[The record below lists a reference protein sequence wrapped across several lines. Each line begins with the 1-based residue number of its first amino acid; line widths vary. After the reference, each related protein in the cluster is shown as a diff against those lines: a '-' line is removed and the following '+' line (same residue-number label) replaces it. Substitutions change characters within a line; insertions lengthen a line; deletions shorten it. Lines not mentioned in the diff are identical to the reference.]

1 MAVTMRDVAQQ
12 AGVSIKTVSRV
23 VNDQGEISEAT
34 RERVLAVIQ
43 ELGYRPSKVARA
55 LVTQKTHTIALVV
68 GDITYN
74 PFFPEVARGV
84 LDAAQTQGYN
94 VFLCNVDEDRDRELE
109 ILHSLAD
116 HAVDGII
123 IYPTLDSQDNLRIF
137 ANYYHPLVSINKCIE
152 HPGVGSVMLQT
163 CKGAKLAVDYLVSKG
178 YSKIGMIVGVSP
190 LDLVK
195 RVQGFREAMSMHKLE
210 IAEGMIVQA
219 ANPTYE
225 AGHEA
230 MQKMLREQ
238 AELEAV
244 FAYNDLLAMG
254 AIQACR
260 EAGLRVPDDIAIVGF
275 DDIEWAAKTT
285 PPLTT
290 VRVDKYY
297 LGQVATQQLFAMFD
311 NGEGA
316 PPPPPAYVDVELIV
330 RESA

>member
-1 MAVTMRDVAQQ
+1 VAVTMRDVAQQ

-43 ELGYRPSKVARA
+43 DLGYRPSKVARA
-55 LVTQKTHTIALVV
+55 LVTQKTDTIGLVV
-68 GDITYN
+68 GDVTYN

-94 VFLCNVDEDRDRELE
+94 VFLCNIEENQNHELE
-109 ILHSLAD
+109 VLHSLAD

-123 IYPTLDSQDNLRIF
+123 IYPTHFSQDNLKTF
-137 ANYYHPLVSINKCIE
+137 ADHYRPLISINKCID
-152 HPGVGSVMLQT
+152 HPGIGLVMLQT

-178 YSKIGMIVGVSP
+178 YAKIGMIAGVSP
-190 LDLVK
+190 LNLIE
-195 RVQGFREAMSMHKLE
+195 RVRGFREAMAMHRLNVAKE
-210 IAEGMIVQA
+210 MIIQA

-225 AGHEA
+225 AGYEA
-230 MQKMLREQ
+230 MQEML
-238 AELEAV
+238 AEYPDVEAV
-244 FAYNDLLAMG
+244 FTYNDLLAMG
-254 AIQACR
+254 AIRACR
-260 EAGLRVPDDIAIVGF
+260 EAGRRVPDDIAIIGF

-290 VRVDKYY
+290 VRIDKYQ
-297 LGQVATQQLFAMFD
+297 LGQVATQQLFKMLD
-311 NGEGA
+311 NCEET
-316 PPPPPAYVDVELIV
+316 PPPVYVDVELIV

>member
-1 MAVTMRDVAQQ
+1 MRDVAQK

-55 LVTQKTHTIALVV
+55 LVTQKTQTIGLVL
-68 GDITYN
+68 GDFTYN

-84 LDAAQTQGYN
+84 LDAAQAQGYN
-94 VFLCNVDEDRDRELE
+94 VFLCNVEEDQDHELE

-123 IYPTLDSQDNLRIF
+123 IYPTYYSQENLKIF
-137 ANYYHPLVSINKCIE
+137 ADYYRPLVSINKCIE
-152 HPGVGSVMLQT
+152 HPGVGSILLHT
-163 CKGAKLAVDYLVSKG
+163 CKGAKLVVDFLAGKG
-178 YSKIGMIVGVSP
+178 YAKIGMIANASP
-190 LDLVK
+190 LDLIQ
-195 RVQGFREAMSMHKLE
+195 RVRGFREGMVANGLE
-210 IAEGMIVQA
+210 VVDDWIIQPAD
-219 ANPTYE
+219 PTYE
-225 AGHEA
+225 SGYAA
-230 MQKMLREQ
+230 MKTMLSKHPEV
-238 AELEAV
+238 EAV

-260 EAGLRVPDDIAIVGF
+260 EAGRSVPADCAIVGF

-290 VRVDKYY
+290 VRVDKYK
-297 LGQVATQQLFAMFD
+297 LGQLATQRLFEMFD
-311 NGEGA
+311 NYDDVLT
-316 PPPPPAYVDVELIV
+316 PTYLDVELIV

>member
-1 MAVTMRDVAQQ
+1 MRDVAQK

-34 RERVLAVIQ
+34 RERVLTVIQ
-43 ELGYRPSKVARA
+43 EMGYRPSKVARA
-55 LVTQKTHTIALVV
+55 LVTQKTHTIALVM

-84 LDAAQTQGYN
+84 LDAAQAQGYN
-94 VFLCNVDEDRDRELE
+94 VFLCNVDENQEQELE
-109 ILHSLAD
+109 VLHSLAD

-123 IYPTLDSQDNLRIF
+123 IYPIGYNQETLRVF
-137 ANYYHPLVSINKCIE
+137 ANYYRPLVSINKCIE
-152 HPGVGSVMLQT
+152 HPDVGMIMLQT
-163 CKGAKLAVDYLVSKG
+163 GKGAKLAVDYLVGKG
-178 YSKIGMIVGVSP
+178 YTKIGMIVGVLP
-190 LDLVK
+190 LNLVE
-195 RVQGFREAMSMHKLE
+195 RVQGFCKAMAMHKLE
-210 IAEGMIVQA
+210 VPAEVIIQA

-225 AGHEA
+225 AGYQA
-230 MQKMLREQ
+230 MQGVLREQ
-238 AELEAV
+238 LEIEAI

-260 EAGLRVPDDIAIVGF
+260 EAGLRVPDDIAFIGF

-290 VRVDKYY
+290 VRVDKHQ
-297 LGQVATQQLFAMFD
+297 LGQMATQQLFKMLD
-311 NGEGA
+311 DGET
-316 PPPPPAYVDVELIV
+316 PPPAHVDVELLV

>member
-1 MAVTMRDVAQQ
+1 VAATMRDVAQQ

-43 ELGYRPSKVARA
+43 KLGYRPSKVARA
-55 LVTQKTHTIALVV
+55 LVTQKTHTIGLVL
-68 GDITYN
+68 GDVTYN

-84 LDAAQTQGYN
+84 LDAAQAQGYN
-94 VFLCNVDEDRDRELE
+94 VFLCNVEENQDHELE

-123 IYPTLDSQDNLRIF
+123 IYPTHYSQENLKTF
-137 ANYYHPLVSINKCIE
+137 ANSYRPLISINKCIE
-152 HPGVGSVMLQT
+152 HPGVATIFLQT
-163 CKGAKLAVDYLVSKG
+163 RKGAKLAVDYLAKKG
-178 YSKIGMIVGVSP
+178 YSKIGMIANASP
-190 LDLVK
+190 LNVVQ
-195 RVQGFREAMSMHKLE
+195 RVCGFK
-210 IAEGMIVQA
+210 EGMAANGLTVVDEWIIQA

-225 AGHEA
+225 AGYAA
-230 MQKMLREQ
+230 MQIMLDQHPEV
-238 AELEAV
+238 EAI

-260 EAGLRVPDDIAIVGF
+260 EAGCRVPADWAIVGF

-290 VRVDKYY
+290 IRVDKYK
-297 LGQVATQQLFAMFD
+297 LGQLATQRLFEMFD
-311 NGEGA
+311 DHNET
-316 PPPPPAYVDVELIV
+316 PPPIYLDVELVV